1 MSRLSDNYPPGVTW
15 RDFWGDE
22 EEREETEPD
31 DFEEYYCN
39 LRTQNKKRGTAEMK
53 DKDSFLKSE
62 T

>member
-22 EEREETEPD
+22 EEQEETEDP
-31 DFEEYYCN
+31 DFEEYYYN
-39 LRTQNKKRGTAEMK
+39 LRAQNKKRGTGTREV
-53 DKDSFLKSE
+53 DLFLRNE